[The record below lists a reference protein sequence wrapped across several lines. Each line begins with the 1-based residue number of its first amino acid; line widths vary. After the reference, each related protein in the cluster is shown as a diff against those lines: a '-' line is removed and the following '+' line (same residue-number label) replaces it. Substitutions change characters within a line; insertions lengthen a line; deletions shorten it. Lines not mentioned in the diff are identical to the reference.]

1 MGDQT
6 VSVVIP
12 TNRGGTYLQDA
23 IASLTAQTHQPS
35 EIILVDD
42 GSPFPGL
49 STVAHELGVSYIRQD
64 ASGISVARNRGV
76 AAAAGDWVAFLD
88 DDDVWHP
95 DRLRAQ
101 LDALT
106 AHPDA
111 IASHTGG
118 WYMDSQGVEFGD
130 GWPAPP
136 ASSAAMIS
144 GRVAAPRITTL
155 LVRRDVYRRVGGC
168 RTEMEPAEDNEFIL
182 RLLPLGEFVAVDRPL
197 MGYRRH
203 DANVTRRG
211 LSGRVANARALR
223 SLLKTARAGGD
234 RDLAALLTQRMR
246 AFRRSAAADNLGEA
260 ITAVREREWRYAGEL
275 SWWAVQRPV
284 LSAAAV
290 RHRLGA
296 RRAATSTES
305 R

>member
-6 VSVVIP
+6 VSVIIP
-12 TNRGGTYLQDA
+12 TNRGGAYLRDA
-23 IASLTAQTHQPS
+23 IASLAAQTHRPS

-49 STVAHELGVSYIRQD
+49 STVAQELGVSYIRQD
-64 ASGISVARNRGV
+64 PSGISVARNRGV
-76 AAAAGDWVAFLD
+76 AAASGVWVAFLD

-101 LDALT
+101 LDAL
-106 AHPDA
+106 AALPDA

-118 WYMDSQGVEFGD
+118 WYMDSEGTEFGD
-130 GWPAPP
+130 GWPAPS

-144 GRVAAPRITTL
+144 GRVAAPRVTTL

-168 RTEMEPAEDNEFIL
+168 RKEMEPAEDNDLVL
-182 RLLPLGEFVAVDRPL
+182 RLLTLGQFVAVDRPL

-223 SLLKTARAGGD
+223 NLLKTARSGD
-234 RDLAALLTQRMR
+234 DRALAALLSRRMR
-246 AFRRSAAADNLGEA
+246 TFRRSAAAENLGET
-260 ITAVREREWRYAGEL
+260 ITAIREHEWRYARKL
-275 SWWAVQRPV
+275 TWWALQRPV
-284 LSAAAV
+284 LSLAAV
-290 RHRLGA
+290 WRRL
-296 RRAATSTES
+296 RDRAATATES